1 MYERRRRK
9 SLTIF
14 RPSLSSLTPINDEKD
29 VPEASP
35 IMLKKRRRPA
45 TFFTSS
51 ASSSPTTPSSPDL
64 DRIAS
69 INGDRPASPKYRPR
83 TLQKPGRPSSIFG
96 SFRSLHSLNDDE
108 EKLTHTR
115 SIASSIEEGDISGMN
130 NIAGRTVRQHGEV
143 QTTGGMFRKRSQYL
157 VLTDTHL
164 VRFKSQGRASET
176 FPSIPASFGR
186 SNTMRHSSMAS
197 ISSLQDLQSTSS
209 SESCQGIPLHQII
222 AVYKLDDGKPYF
234 SIEIAHMDEE
244 TNLVSSMTM
253 QLSDPRESDLWL
265 SSIKYAAADARLVD
279 PVPFGQRSVE
289 YVARALEQERD
300 YDPNHFR
307 MFRVV
312 QRASNRS
319 TGRSSSDDLA
329 KLTSTICYLV
339 IGVHKVHIIPLQ
351 KPAMR
356 ASNVSLMDLNNGSYG
371 LTTLTT
377 LSIQEF
383 DDAFQLTFR
392 IPLRRPTAIHLA
404 SSSAPEIALW
414 IRHAIEYLRP
424 EWLEQPI
431 KFNVP
436 RGLED
441 DIPPL
446 PPNLEDHRC
455 FDRTLVAYC
464 AGYEVDTSNIRYA
477 INYNCEDAPSFQ
489 LLPPTNPRR
498 PKYSILE
505 LLAVF
510 RALRFNESFIS
521 ISFHRIGLDI
531 LHGLCDHHGSEHVPW
546 SSRSGI
552 SLNTPEQEKLC
563 LLVLELQALALKS
576 KRLRRL
582 DLSYCLERKP
592 EDNPDNRDSG
602 CCIAEAVFPLCKR
615 QLTNVDWV
623 VLNGILLADAD
634 LDYLIA
640 AAVEKSCHFRALEV
654 SRCGLTDRTMYL
666 ILQALEAQE
675 NTLEA
680 IDISGNLARLD
691 PSSFQNQIGQ
701 FGFIRK
707 INLSRVHRTSGP
719 EPLIAPETLMTWKLE
734 ELFLSET
741 PMNEQ
746 TVDSVSAYLASS
758 QSDTL
763 RELRLDQC
771 GLTGQ
776 DVAVFMHSMTRVPGQ
791 GRELHLFVSENHLEK
806 DHDMLVDAVQRCMTP
821 THLTMKMVEY
831 TRESHFREFVQALRK
846 NTTLKYLDISKAS
859 LPYDA
864 SDETCEALQCM
875 FAENKTLEVLDISG
889 EHAHLE
895 VARFGIGLNYA
906 LTGLKKNTALK
917 VLRIEYQKLGLQ
929 GASTVASV
937 LEKNTCLQE
946 IYCENNDINLQGFTV
961 LVNGLQQNHTLLH
974 LPSMD
979 RDRADSLQTVQRE
992 IENIRNDS
1000 SAHHH
1005 TSATSLTAKQSVRRT
1020 LGAAM
1025 GGSKSSTRPPV
1036 NTALTA
1042 YTEQDVLA
1050 AVGSLNERWDREA
1063 RRLEGYLIRNY
1074 NLAHGVF
1081 PDGEGGKREGD
1092 NDDER
1097 PATAES
1103 LGTMLRRARLDGTP
1117 TLEREV
1123 RLGDDVVELGT
1134 DSEYGHDND
1143 EQEDADE
1150 KRMNEKVFELGV
1162 DGAVY
1167 CELE

>member
-1 MYERRRRK
+1 
-9 SLTIF
+9 
-14 RPSLSSLTPINDEKD
+14 
-29 VPEASP
+29 
-35 IMLKKRRRPA
+35 
-45 TFFTSS
+45 
-51 ASSSPTTPSSPDL
+51 
-64 DRIAS
+64 
-69 INGDRPASPKYRPR
+69 
-83 TLQKPGRPSSIFG
+83 
-96 SFRSLHSLNDDE
+96 
-108 EKLTHTR
+108 
-115 SIASSIEEGDISGMN
+115 
-130 NIAGRTVRQHGEV
+130 
-143 QTTGGMFRKRSQYL
+143 
-157 VLTDTHL
+157 
-164 VRFKSQGRASET
+164 
-176 FPSIPASFGR
+176 
-186 SNTMRHSSMAS
+186 
-197 ISSLQDLQSTSS
+197 
-209 SESCQGIPLHQII
+209 
-222 AVYKLDDGKPYF
+222 
-234 SIEIAHMDEE
+234 
-244 TNLVSSMTM
+244 
-253 QLSDPRESDLWL
+253 
-265 SSIKYAAADARLVD
+265 
-279 PVPFGQRSVE
+279 
-289 YVARALEQERD
+289 
-300 YDPNHFR
+300 
-307 MFRVV
+307 
-312 QRASNRS
+312 
-319 TGRSSSDDLA
+319 
-329 KLTSTICYLV
+329 
-339 IGVHKVHIIPLQ
+339 
-351 KPAMR
+351 
-356 ASNVSLMDLNNGSYG
+356 
-371 LTTLTT
+371 
-377 LSIQEF
+377 
-383 DDAFQLTFR
+383 
-392 IPLRRPTAIHLA
+392 
-404 SSSAPEIALW
+404 
-414 IRHAIEYLRP
+414 
-424 EWLEQPI
+424 
-431 KFNVP
+431 
-436 RGLED
+436 
-441 DIPPL
+441 
-446 PPNLEDHRC
+446 
-455 FDRTLVAYC
+455 
-464 AGYEVDTSNIRYA
+464 VDTSNIRYA
-477 INYNCEDAPSFQ
+477 INYNCEDAPRFQ

-505 LLAVF
+505 LLAVM

-521 ISFHRIGLDI
+521 ISFHKIGLDI
-531 LHGLCDHHGSEHVPW
+531 LHGLCDNHGSEHVPW
-546 SSRSGI
+546 TSRSGI
-552 SLNTPEQEKLC
+552 SLNTSEQEKLC

-592 EDNPDNRDSG
+592 EDNPDNRDPG

-623 VLNGILLADAD
+623 VLNGVLLADAD

-640 AAVEKSCHFRALEV
+640 AAVEKSCHLRALEV

-680 IDISGNLARLD
+680 IDVSGNLARLD

-776 DVAVFMHSMTRVPGQ
+776 DVAVFMHSMTRKPGQ

-831 TRESHFREFVQALRK
+831 TRESHFRELVQALRK

-895 VARFGIGLNYA
+895 VARFGIGLNHA

-937 LEKNTCLQE
+937 LEENTSLQE

-961 LVNGLQQNHTLLH
+961 LVNGLQQNHSLLH

-979 RDRADSLQTVQRE
+979 RDRAESLHTVQRE
-992 IENIRNDS
+992 IENIRNHPS
-1000 SAHHH
+1000 SHH
-1005 TSATSLTAKQSVRRT
+1005 TPASITGRPSVRRT

-1025 GGSKSSTRPPV
+1025 GGNKSSTRPPV

-1074 NLAHGVF
+1074 NLAHGIEEGERG
-1081 PDGEGGKREGD
+1081 GEGEEGV
-1092 NDDER
+1092 DDER
-1097 PATAES
+1097 PGTAES
-1103 LGTMLRRARLDGTP
+1103 SGTMLRRARLDGTP
-1117 TLEREV
+1117 TMEREV
-1123 RLGDDVVELGT
+1123 RLGDGMSEPSANIKEMGT
-1134 DSEYGHDND
+1134 GSEYSEEDDQD
-1143 EQEDADE
+1143 EE
-1150 KRMNEKVFELGV
+1150 RLNEKIFELGV
-1162 DGAVY
+1162 DGAIY
-1167 CELE
+1167 HELE